1 MKILILLPVLGIM
14 VNVFAIPTEIQ
25 NAENDLK
32 TFEEANANQ
41 GKTGY
46 VTDISFF
53 VGCLDKY
60 ISYFK
65 DVFALDKYLE

>member
-25 NAENDLK
+25 NAKNDLK

-46 VTDISFF
+46 VTEN
-53 VGCLDKY
+53 VTY
-60 ISYFK
+60 
-65 DVFALDKYLE
+65 

>member
-25 NAENDLK
+25 NTENDLK
-32 TFEEANANQ
+32 TFKEANANQ

-46 VTDISFF
+46 RAQI
-53 VGCLDKY
+53 LLY
-60 ISYFK
+60 Y
-65 DVFALDKYLE
+65 

>member
-25 NAENDLK
+25 NAKNDLK

-46 VTDISFF
+46 VTDII
-53 VGCLDKY
+53 GWCCKTLP
-60 ISYFK
+60 IRN
-65 DVFALDKYLE
+65 